1 MPVESK
7 SKTLQRILILV
18 FGLAFV
24 GSSGFFLVDLFAGDR
39 STPQTASTSE
49 STSTSATEQLKAQ
62 AKGYEAVLVRE
73 PDNPVALQGLTKTRL
88 DMQDFQGAIAPLEK
102 LTKLYPQEQQ
112 LQALLTVVKQQA
124 NQPTSKQEQKN
135 PNPSPAS
142 QKK

>member
-7 SKTLQRILILV
+7 SKTLQRVLILV
-18 FGLAFV
+18 FGLAFL
-24 GSSGFFLVDLFAGDR
+24 GSSGFFLIDMFAGDR
-39 STPQTASTSE
+39 DPRQTASTSE

-124 NQPTSKQEQKN
+124 NQPTSKQPQN
-135 PNPSPAS
+135 TPSEER
-142 QKK
+142 KK